1 MNALNNSAG
10 LPRRVFFL
18 NPSNLSRTEIYLYVV
33 WGLLLSYLLGE
44 LDFRS
49 IPDFNVSLGALN
61 FIILFA
67 WFVTIKMMLGDKTSP
82 DASNADIIFG
92 LGLLLTNAVFTII
105 WNKFFIGFAIFVLAW
120 FVFRKTKPGEYSR
133 AASIVLFAISGNTFF
148 SPIFYQ
154 LALPEL
160 IHADAFLLG
169 NLLKII
175 RPDILWSGA
184 VFKSA
189 DGMAVALVGAC
200 SSFQNIS
207 LAFVAYIA
215 IAIYM
220 RNLLVR
226 KDLFFIFI
234 IGLLMIALN
243 DLRLVL
249 STWNQAFY
257 LYWHDGNGAV
267 IYQNIANLLIVITAI
282 WGVKIA
288 APKK

>member
-1 MNALNNSAG
+1 VNAFNNSAG
-10 LPRRVFFL
+10 LSRRVFFF
-18 NPSNLSRTEIYLYVV
+18 NKSNLSRTEVYLYVA
-33 WGLLLSYLLGE
+33 WGLLLSYVLGE
-44 LDFRS
+44 LDLRS
-49 IPDFNVSLGALN
+49 VPDFKISLSALN

-67 WFVTIKMMLGDKTSP
+67 WFVSVKKLLRDKASP
-82 DASNADIIFG
+82 DASTTDVIFG
-92 LGLLLTNAVFTII
+92 LSLLLIYAVFTII
-105 WNKFFIGFAIFVLAW
+105 WSKFFIGFTIFVLACYI
-120 FVFRKTKPGEYSR
+120 FRKTKPGEHSR

-154 LALPEL
+154 LTLPEL

-189 DGMAVALVGAC
+189 DGMGIALVGAC

-215 IAIYM
+215 IAIYT
-220 RNLLVR
+220 RNFLVR
-226 KDLFFIFI
+226 KDIVFILI

-243 DLRLVL
+243 DIRLIL
-249 STWNQAFY
+249 TTWNKAYY

-267 IYQNIANLLIVITAI
+267 IYQNIANLVIVITAV

-288 APKK
+288 APKE

>member
-10 LPRRVFFL
+10 LTRRVSFL
-18 NPSNLSRTEIYLYVV
+18 NTSNLSRTEIYLYVA
-33 WGLLLSYLLGE
+33 WGLMLSYILAA

-49 IPDFNVSLGALN
+49 FTDFKISLGSLN
-61 FIILFA
+61 LIILFA
-67 WFVTIKMMLGDKTSP
+67 WFVTLRKLLHDQTSP
-82 DASNADIIFG
+82 DANTADIVFG
-92 LGLLLTNAVFTII
+92 LGLLLINTVFKII
-105 WNKFFIGFAIFVLAW
+105 WNQFFIGFTIFVLACYI
-120 FVFRKTKPGEYSR
+120 FRKTKSGEHSR

-154 LALPEL
+154 LTLPEL

-189 DGMAVALVGAC
+189 DGMAIALVGAC

-220 RNLLVR
+220 RNFLVR
-226 KDLFFIFI
+226 KDIVFIFI

-243 DLRLVL
+243 DIRLIL
-249 STWNQAFY
+249 TTWNKAYY

-267 IYQNIANLLIVITAI
+267 IYQNIANLVIVITAV